1 MHLINKLQT
10 SLLADDLHCVDSI
23 AQWYYDQ
30 WLKYRANFT
39 LSKVKES
46 VALSTSRLGP
56 PLIVLAKVD
65 DELAGAAQL
74 KIREMSIYPQFE
86 HWVGGVYVDSRFRDF
101 GIAATLVQEVLAQ
114 AQKAGITTLYLQ
126 TEKHDGGLYAKLGF
140 SPIEQVNYEGHEVL
154 VMKYEFI

>member
-30 WLKYRANFT
+30 WLKHRSNFT
-39 LSKVKES
+39 LSKVKAS

-101 GIAATLVQEVLAQ
+101 GIAAKLVQEVIVQ
-114 AQKAGITTLYLQ
+114 AKRAGITTLYLQ
-126 TEKHDGGLYAKLGF
+126 TENHSGGLYKKLGF
-140 SPIEQVNYEGHEVL
+140 CPIEKVVYEGHEVL
-154 VMKYEFI
+154 VMKYQLI